1 MLSDF
6 DWLSM
11 GYRGA
16 AEACAGTTFPHVEP
30 SL

>member
-16 AEACAGTTFPHVEP
+16 AEACAGTFPHVEP